1 MYAKSSDSDDYPG
14 IRMRHGSQYAQSQD
28 APSSLLTSTG
38 EQCEAGSGSFDHSE
52 AGYSTRISGAQS
64 P

>member
-1 MYAKSSDSDDYPG
+1 MYAKSSDSDDHPR
-14 IRMRHGSQYAQSQD
+14 IRMRHGSQYAQSEE
-28 APSSLLTSTG
+28 ATASLLTSTG
-38 EQCEAGSGSFDHSE
+38 EQCEAGSGSFNHSE